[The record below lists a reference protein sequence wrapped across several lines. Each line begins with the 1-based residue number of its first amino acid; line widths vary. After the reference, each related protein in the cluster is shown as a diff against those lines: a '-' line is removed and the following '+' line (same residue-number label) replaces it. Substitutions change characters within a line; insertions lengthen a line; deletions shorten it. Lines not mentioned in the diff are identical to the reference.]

1 MTLIMECYKSIMAS
15 SVLSGLDVDF
25 GRKTWPPKYCYPGF
39 WKICACFLNGVNC
52 IAQSGNPLGGSHSLL
67 RNGTIR
73 YSTSSCSS

>member
-25 GRKTWPPKYCYPGF
+25 GRKTRPPKYCYPGF

-52 IAQSGNPLGGSHSLL
+52 IEQPGILSGGH
-67 RNGTIR
+67 IR
-73 YSTSSCSS
+73 